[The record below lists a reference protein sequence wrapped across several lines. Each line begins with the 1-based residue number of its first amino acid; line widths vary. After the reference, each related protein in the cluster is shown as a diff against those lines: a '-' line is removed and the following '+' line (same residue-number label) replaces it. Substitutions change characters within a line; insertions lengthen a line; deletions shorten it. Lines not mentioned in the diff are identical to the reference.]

1 MTYWHTPIIL
11 TIPNTQSHLYRE
23 SIGHQ
28 HKQRQFIHFPLFPW
42 SLRLNKHTFNS
53 SSSQI
58 FPLYSF
64 PLTFFFMFALFFITW
79 KQPNHKD
86 STHKLHQ
93 TASLCPQPT
102 CALQWR
108 IFSTL
113 HFTGYEQTTITFLPW
128 LNINS
133 TKGTMWISILLPFIP
148 LGRFSYP
155 ISTCACLCILLLNLQ

>member
-1 MTYWHTPIIL
+1 MVTEIEQAHI
-11 TIPNTQSHLYRE
+11 
-23 SIGHQ
+23 
-28 HKQRQFIHFPLFPW
+28 QFLFIADFPLIFFPTD
-42 SLRLNKHTFNS
+42 LLFHVCT
-53 SSSQI
+53 
-58 FPLYSF
+58 
-64 PLTFFFMFALFFITW
+64 LFFITW

-148 LGRFSYP
+148 LAPACAFFSSICHSFLAYWGPLIRQLPEYWAHGQLMGVWLLYWPSWSLYCLPRFVS
-155 ISTCACLCILLLNLQ
+155 